1 MTTFQDQPLSRRAV
15 RQNER
20 DQAEPDATSVDAAS
34 APEAPAEPLTYATQ
48 SRPPVPEYDG
58 PSFRVRAVPAA
69 EQADASET
77 PAVPQSEGG
86 YRPRDFSPEG
96 RRATGA
102 PSWAPQYGGVGDDG
116 ALEYQTQGRVPA
128 QPIAAEP
135 EEPVSPVAAASAA
148 PAGSLA
154 ASLGAPVGAPPATAE
169 PASEVPADV
178 LSPISDDVLGPIE
191 HTLTRR
197 ELRALR
203 DAHRLRTASTPVVD
217 PAGELAPQAAP
228 SSRLDSA
235 VAEFDALAQAREAAG
250 VDEPRAAPRGRRAYA
265 PATNEVAPAPL
276 ASVDEVPAAEAA
288 PAVETAPAETAP
300 ADTAPDE
307 TVEPAPAPAEAV
319 HPDVVEAEAEAVQ
332 SDADALAPFD
342 EDAAFADP
350 ALYVQPSTAEPVV
363 DPAVEQVSELPAAE
377 QSWAAEP
384 VPLVEPPAYGY
395 TAPQPVAPAYVA
407 PEHPESF
414 GQPAQFEQPDPSD
427 PPVTSDQPVSSDQQD
442 EQVEIPD
449 PEHDGYVLHEP
460 EAPVADSPLS
470 AFEALFAPPAA
481 PEPAP
486 EPERFVA
493 QPAAEAPAFEHSVY
507 AQPEP
512 PAYVQPEPP
521 VAEQP
526 VYEQPVHEQPVYE
539 QPPIAETVY
548 AVPDAPAT
556 DAPSV
561 ESSVAEPIA
570 ELPVPSEPEAEVAPA
585 PAAEI
590 VVPAAAVPAESTTTV
605 VDVEVDPAAPS
616 VGHWST
622 QAELEDETQQ
632 GNAMLA
638 GGVGIGSAPLTT
650 SALVLPSIPDQ
661 FGPNTGEVLVTGSIS
676 LPESFSVTGAHPAQL
691 DQSDLDH
698 MLDPGDHQVASTDSQ
713 PVRAIRAVSTHTSSR
728 NVISTTKPKG
738 NRALTVLIV
747 AASAMA
753 AVVITLLVVGLA
765 SGQL

>member
-1 MTTFQDQPLSRRAV
+1 MTTFQDPPLSRRAV

-20 DQAEPDATSVDAAS
+20 DQAEPDATSIDAA
-34 APEAPAEPLTYATQ
+34 AQTEAPAEPLTYATQ

-58 PSFRVRAVPAA
+58 PSFRVRAAPAG
-69 EQADASET
+69 DAPDAVD
-77 PAVPQSEGG
+77 PASAPSEGG

-96 RRATGA
+96 RRASGS

-128 QPIAAEP
+128 QP
-135 EEPVSPVAAASAA
+135 SAA
-148 PAGSLA
+148 PVPSTQVPTGSVPAQPPSGGSLA
-154 ASLGAPVGAPPATAE
+154 ASLGAPDAAPSTGST
-169 PASEVPADV
+169 PASGLPADA

-203 DAHRLRTASTPVVD
+203 DAHRLRTASTPVIEPSGD
-217 PAGELAPQAAP
+217 LAPQPAS

-250 VDEPRAAPRGRRAYA
+250 EDEARPAPRGRRAYA
-265 PATNEVAPAPL
+265 PATNDVAAASPA
-276 ASVDEVPAAEAA
+276 AAEAQPADETPVVDQPTDVQFSDVQPTDVQVADVQSSDVPTGEVQQLTAA
-288 PAVETAPAETAP
+288 PA
-300 ADTAPDE
+300 
-307 TVEPAPAPAEAV
+307 
-319 HPDVVEAEAEAVQ
+319 
-332 SDADALAPFD
+332 SFD

-350 ALYVQPSTAEPVV
+350 ALYAQP
-363 DPAVEQVSELPAAE
+363 AE
-377 QSWAAEP
+377 QAWSSEP
-384 VPLVEPPAYGY
+384 IPLVEPPAYGSV
-395 TAPQPVAPAYVA
+395 APQPVAAPYVVPTEVPQYEQPQSESKQ
-407 PEHPESF
+407 PEAAQPEAE
-414 GQPAQFEQPDPSD
+414 QLETEQPDL
-427 PPVTSDQPVSSDQQD
+427 
-442 EQVEIPD
+442 
-449 PEHDGYVLHEP
+449 EHDPYVVSAP
-460 EAPVADSPLS
+460 GQEAPAADSPLD
-470 AFEALFAPPAA
+470 AFEALFAPPSEAVQESQTEQSA
-481 PEPAP
+481 TE
-486 EPERFVA
+486 
-493 QPAAEAPAFEHSVY
+493 PAAEAQTFEHAVY
-507 AQPEP
+507 TQPEP
-512 PAYVQPEPP
+512 VVAAEPESESYRELWAPAQSEPLAFVQPDPPVAEPP

-526 VYEQPVHEQPVYE
+526 VYA
-539 QPPIAETVY
+539 QPPVAETVY
-548 AVPDAPAT
+548 AVPDE
-556 DAPSV
+556 PSV
-561 ESSVAEPIA
+561 SWAAEPPVAEQI
-570 ELPVPSEPEAEVAPA
+570 
-585 PAAEI
+585 AEI
-590 VVPAAAVPAESTTTV
+590 VIAEPQPQPEPEPALQAEPEPQIAPERAPVATTTTV
-605 VDVEVDPAAPS
+605 TEVELDSDASAPA

-676 LPESFSVTGAHPAQL
+676 LPESFSATGAHPAQL

-738 NRALTVLIV
+738 NRVLTVLIV
-747 AASAMA
+747 GAALMA
-753 AVVITLLVVGLA
+753 VAVITLLVVGLA